1 MLAPTSESE
10 VYMNKLKA
18 ALRKLSFRTHSW
30 IAAVSCL
37 IGCIL
42 GWVGSASGYIW
53 MCTIGIVILVLAVVY
68 SILAFR
74 CPYCDTYIN
83 TRGGFPNY
91 CPHCGNELD
100 K

>member
-1 MLAPTSESE
+1 MKAIKETLQ
-10 VYMNKLKA
+10 KLP
-18 ALRKLSFRTHSW
+18 FRTHSW
-30 IAAVSCL
+30 IATISCL
-37 IGCIL
+37 IGCVL
-42 GWVGSASGYIW
+42 GCVGSASGYIW
-53 MCTIGIVILVLAVVY
+53 MCTIGIAILLLSVVY

-91 CPHCGNELD
+91 CPHCGKELD

>member
-1 MLAPTSESE
+1 MK
-10 VYMNKLKA
+10 KLKET
-18 ALRKLSFRTHSW
+18 LRKLSFRAHSW
-30 IAAVSCL
+30 ITGIACL
-37 IGCIL
+37 VGCVL
-42 GWVGSASGYIW
+42 GCVGSASGYIW
-53 MCTIGIVILVLAVVY
+53 MYAISIVVFLPAVVY

-91 CPHCGNELD
+91 CPHCGKELD

>member
-1 MLAPTSESE
+1 MKAIKEALQ
-10 VYMNKLKA
+10 KLP
-18 ALRKLSFRTHSW
+18 FRTHSW
-30 IAAVSCL
+30 IATISCL
-37 IGCIL
+37 IGCVL
-42 GWVGSASGYIW
+42 GCVGSASGYIW
-53 MCTIGIVILVLAVVY
+53 MCTIGIAILLLSVVY

-91 CPHCGNELD
+91 CPHCGKELD